1 MLEDKRDLFFYQR
14 VCPDASY
21 YLHSTIC
28 LFFQSQVLVLLDCL
42 PINRCFALGLMRWHI
57 TIMLHVLAGS
67 DPQKAFYNANYR
79 SLAARLVCYVQRRFL
94 QDCCGE

>member
-14 VCPDASY
+14 VCPEASY
-21 YLHSTIC
+21 HLLLA

-79 SLAARLVCYVQRRFL
+79 SMAVRLVCYVQRKFL
-94 QDCCGE
+94 RDCCSK